1 MALPALL
8 LAAPAIGLA
17 ADRDRLDIRLFARV
31 PNPGQPEPIAI
42 GPDRLVY
49 VATNQL
55 GRGDIEAP
63 SEVFAFRRQG
73 RLLRSYAVRGQDLG
87 QEHGIQGLAFD
98 GSGLLYLLD
107 RAARARVV
115 VLNPISGRQRD
126 YATFPDVPPCGADPA
141 AGNCSATQTDAAAE
155 PDYAAFAP
163 DGTLYVTDIE
173 QALIYRVPRGGGE
186 AEVWFTDPR
195 LESIFG
201 PNGIQLMADRR
212 TLLFAN
218 TGSPFEQ
225 TRGALYELPIE
236 PDGAS
241 GELVPFWTSQP
252 ADGPDG
258 FAIAGS
264 GNVYV
269 ALAGA
274 SQIALISPQGTELA
288 RAPADPVEN
297 LALEVPV
304 DAPGS
309 AAFLG
314 ERLLVTNHSAIL
326 GNPSSWA
333 ILDVF
338 AGEAGL
344 PLHYPVIAPRPRRPR
359 IKLSASPKRALA
371 GAERRFRFRARVGS
385 GPRSYPASGARIR
398 VGARRLKTNR
408 RGRASTTIRIGDRGR
423 REAVARRRGL
433 RPGRAAIRSVRRPGL
448 EGRR

>member
-1 MALPALL
+1 ML
-8 LAAPAIGLA
+8 LALSAVLLTAPAIGLG

-55 GRGDIEAP
+55 GRGDTEAA
-63 SEVFAFRRQG
+63 SEVIAFTRQG
-73 RLLRSYAVRGQDLG
+73 GLLRRYVVRGQDLG
-87 QEHGIQGLAFD
+87 HEHGIQGLAFD
-98 GSGLLYLLD
+98 GSGLLYALD
-107 RAARARVV
+107 RAADARVV

-126 YATFPDVPPCGADPA
+126 YASFPDVPPCGSDPA

-173 QALIYRVPRGGGE
+173 QALIYRVRRGGGE

-218 TGSPFEQ
+218 TGSPFDQ
-225 TRGALYELPIE
+225 ARGALYKLPIQ
-236 PDGAS
+236 PDGAA
-241 GELVPFWTSQP
+241 GELVPFWASQP

-258 FAIAGS
+258 IAIARS

-297 LALEVPV
+297 LGLEVPV

-314 ERLLVTNHSAIL
+314 RRLLVTNHSAIL

-338 AGEAGL
+338 AGEPGL
-344 PLHYPVIAPRPRRPR
+344 PLHYPVIAPRPWRPR
-359 IKLSASPKRALA
+359 IQLSVSLKRAPA
-371 GAERRFRFRARVGS
+371 GAPRRFRFRARVGT
-385 GPRSYPASGARIR
+385 GPRSYPASGARIL
-398 VGARRLKTNR
+398 VGAQRLTTNR
-408 RGRASTTIRIGDRGR
+408 RGRAATMIRIRDRR
-423 REAVARRRGL
+423 YEAVARRRGL
-433 RPGRAAIRSVRRPGL
+433 RPGRASIRG
-448 EGRR
+448 GR